1 MKYNTW
7 SLKQLEGCILRE
19 YFGTSGVFARDETH
33 SRPLLTRLGSLGL
46 VKKANVVGED
56 DLVSEYL
63 MSRLSREYVIFHD
76 KTQ

>member
-1 MKYNTW
+1 MKAKAQSKNI
-7 SLKQLEGCILRE
+7 QLNHC
-19 YFGTSGVFARDETH
+19 FSRDETH
-33 SRPLLTRLGSLGL
+33 HRPLLTRLGSLGL

-63 MSRLSREYVIFHD
+63 MSRLSCEYVIFHD

>member
-1 MKYNTW
+1 MNFNARSVSW
-7 SLKQLEGCILRE
+7 LKNFVDE
-19 YFGTSGVFARDETH
+19 SRDETH
-33 SRPLLTRLGSLGL
+33 HRPLLTRLGSLGL
-46 VKKANVVGED
+46 VKKENVVVED